1 MCKEDTA
8 APAPLEL
15 DYASPGCG
23 LENIADRFC
32 DPLCMTPLSA
42 MDGGDCLVVVSECKR
57 KTDCVSGCVCIL
69 QPWCSE

>member
-1 MCKEDTA
+1 MCEKDTA
-8 APAPLEL
+8 GPAPQEL

-23 LENIADRFC
+23 LENIADRLC

-57 KTDCVSGCVCIL
+57 RTEIVCVYVCVCIL
-69 QPWCSE
+69 QPW